1 MERTMRDGKVL
12 SVISISWIE
21 FPSFSSFL
29 SSFFPLSSFL
39 SLLGTHFEN
48 MKLVQ
53 VREMVV
59 KIFLERSLGM
69 QAVLFST
76 TFSLPIFATSL
87 FPTFLH
93 VLISWME
100 SGVRN
105 VISPRWKTLKLGRVW
120 FVQESD
126 DTFGIWV
133 KRENQSQPQI
143 SISFLVS
150 FIPLFTTLLSPF
162 GLFSL
167 FILLTCVKWC
177 DKGGIPSGVDV
188 LIMETRRGV
197 FWIEIAVHLYLVKK
211 CGLKACSHFHFFFS
225 LPCHPLFV
233 SLSFQYFSLYFISS
247 LAFEF

>member
-1 MERTMRDGKVL
+1 
-12 SVISISWIE
+12 
-21 FPSFSSFL
+21 
-29 SSFFPLSSFL
+29 
-39 SLLGTHFEN
+39 

-69 QAVLFST
+69 QAVLFSI
-76 TFSLPIFATSL
+76 TFSSL
-87 FPTFLH
+87 FFCCLTFSYFPPCPYFLDGEW
-93 VLISWME
+93 SEKCNFSKME
-100 SGVRN
+100 DT
-105 VISPRWKTLKLGRVW
+105 KTGRVW

-150 FIPLFTTLLSPF
+150 FIPLFTSLLSPF

-167 FILLTCVKWC
+167 FFLLTCVKWC

-211 CGLKACSHFHFFFS
+211 CGLKACCLTFTFLS
-225 LPCHPLFV
+225 LSLYCHPLFV
-233 SLSFQYFSLYFISS
+233 SLSFHTFPYTLFLPSHSS
-247 LAFEF
+247 SRMRK